1 MFLKDASW
9 LNYYWFYKEQNIIKL
24 WHTTT
29 LFCIFLV
36 KHFESFDCKTSMGW
50 DAKPWLRL

>member
-1 MFLKDASW
+1 MFLKNASW
-9 LNYYWFYKEQNIIKL
+9 LHYYWFYKEQNIIKL